1 MDKAAPGECYQTF
14 RIQHMGI
21 QSFLFG
27 VLPITPF
34 FQSFGFSAAPALTCL
49 WFLIVIFPLSRKSTN
64 LRFLYTNNHSEDT
77 PLWLFRLL
85 RNKWFPESIKKPLDT
100 QYTSGNLLD
109 PELTGY
115 CEENLFRI
123 PSKFL
128 DENYHM
134 DFTIM
139 EELFSFFY
147 RMIQKLSFQP
157 ILW

>member
-1 MDKAAPGECYQTF
+1 MISDIPHAAYGYTILPF
-14 RIQHMGI
+14 RSVSHHALLSVFWI
-21 QSFLFG
+21 
-27 VLPITPF
+27 
-34 FQSFGFSAAPALTCL
+34 FSSSGTDMS
-49 WFLIVIFPLSRKSTN
+49 LISIVRFPLSRKSTN